1 MSFNMEKLPQFKR
14 EVTEEEVPL
23 SNQNLSSLRLQVA
36 QLKAQVE
43 EEKKKKLVKEQ
54 QAEAAKLQLELLQLR
69 FQSGHTYN
77 APQRDPQ
84 I

>member
-1 MSFNMEKLPQFKR
+1 MSSNIKNIPQFER

-23 SNQNLSSLRLQVA
+23 INQNLLFLRLQVA
-36 QLKAQVE
+36 QLKTQVE
-43 EEKKKKLVKEQ
+43 EEKKKKLIKKQ
-54 QAEAAKLQLELLQLR
+54 HAEVVKLQLELLQLR

-77 APQRDPQ
+77 APQCNLQ